1 MIDKKVVKKVVFKI
15 RPIKWI
21 WERLS
26 RLTTKI
32 FLRFNPRV
40 IANRCY
46 RSVFK
51 KNVNWD
57 KPANLIEKIMWLQL
71 YSDTSLWTICAD
83 KYLVREFV
91 KDRGCGNVLN
101 KLYGKWER
109 AREIDWASL
118 PQKFVLKANHSCGQV
133 IIVRDKSVLDVKG
146 AVMQMDS
153 WINSTYGYSCA
164 QLHYTRIKPCII
176 AEKLI
181 DNKSTVS
188 QSLVDYKIWCFHGK
202 PECVLV
208 AYDRLDDNYS
218 LSFYDLEWNNIS
230 RNVLNKNSSHYSDVE
245 VPKPASFETMINV
258 AKKLSKG
265 FPQVRIDFFD
275 FDGEAIFGEMTFTTG
290 FGSYSEDFYE
300 YLGSKIDLNKVEK
313 SLKPNNLPLF

>member
-101 KLYGKWER
+101 KLYGKWE
-109 AREIDWASL
+109 
-118 PQKFVLKANHSCGQV
+118 
-133 IIVRDKSVLDVKG
+133 
-146 AVMQMDS
+146 
-153 WINSTYGYSCA
+153 
-164 QLHYTRIKPCII
+164 
-176 AEKLI
+176 
-181 DNKSTVS
+181 
-188 QSLVDYKIWCFHGK
+188 
-202 PECVLV
+202 
-208 AYDRLDDNYS
+208 
-218 LSFYDLEWNNIS
+218 
-230 RNVLNKNSSHYSDVE
+230 
-245 VPKPASFETMINV
+245 
-258 AKKLSKG
+258 
-265 FPQVRIDFFD
+265 
-275 FDGEAIFGEMTFTTG
+275 
-290 FGSYSEDFYE
+290 
-300 YLGSKIDLNKVEK
+300 
-313 SLKPNNLPLF
+313 